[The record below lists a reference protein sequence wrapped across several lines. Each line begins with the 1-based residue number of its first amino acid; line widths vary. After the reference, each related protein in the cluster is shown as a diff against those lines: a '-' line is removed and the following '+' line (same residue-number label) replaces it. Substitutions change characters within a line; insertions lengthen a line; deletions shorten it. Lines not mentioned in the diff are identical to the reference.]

1 MPEMPRMP
9 EKPER
14 PARPAELT
22 TAESAPRKHKRFSG
36 IRFFFLL
43 IVLFLFGGMAA
54 LFAFAEPIL
63 AGVSL
68 GIASPFALITVH
80 YMIWGKSLHEHLS
93 AEVAAEE
100 AAEIAAGVRRPE
112 PDLPE
117 DEPWLRGE
125 ERE

>member
-14 PARPAELT
+14 PAPRAEVVPAEP
-22 TAESAPRKHKRFSG
+22 APRKHKRFRG
-36 IRFFFLL
+36 MRFFLLL
-43 IVLFLFGGMAA
+43 IVLFLCGGIAA
-54 LFAFAEPIL
+54 MFAFAEPIL
-63 AGVSL
+63 AGMSI
-68 GIASPFALITVH
+68 GIASPFALIAIH
-80 YMIWGKSLHEHLS
+80 YKLWGKSLHEHLR

-100 AAEIAAGVRRPE
+100 AAEIAAGKRSPE
-112 PDLPE
+112 REFPE

>member
-14 PARPAELT
+14 PMPRATEPYPAP
-22 TAESAPRKHKRFSG
+22 PRKRGRGARMIAGMIGLMLCVGCLG
-36 IRFFFLL
+36 IFLATAPQMALVSL
-43 IVLFLFGGMAA
+43 IVAAPFGLGA
-54 LFAFAEPIL
+54 L
-63 AGVSL
+63 
-68 GIASPFALITVH
+68 H
-80 YMIWGKSLHEHLS
+80 YLIWGQAW
-93 AEVAAEE
+93 AERIRAQVAAEE

>member
-14 PARPAELT
+14 PAPRAEVA
-22 TAESAPRKHKRFSG
+22 TAEPAPRKHQRFRG
-36 IRFFFLL
+36 MRFFFLL
-43 IVLFLFGGMAA
+43 IVLFLFGGIAG
-54 LFAFAEPIL
+54 LFAFAEPLL

-68 GIASPFALITVH
+68 GIASPFALIAVH
-80 YMIWGKSLHEHLS
+80 YMLWGKSLHEHLR

-100 AAEIAAGVRRPE
+100 AAEIAAGVRKPE
-112 PDLPE
+112 PDLPA

>member
-14 PARPAELT
+14 PMPRATEPNA
-22 TAESAPRKHKRFSG
+22 APPRKRGRGARMIAGMIGLMLFAGCVS
-36 IRFFFLL
+36 IFFVTAPTIALVSL
-43 IVLFLFGGMAA
+43 IVAAPFGLGAIHYLVWGQA
-54 LFAFAEPIL
+54 WAERIR
-63 AGVSL
+63 
-68 GIASPFALITVH
+68 
-80 YMIWGKSLHEHLS
+80 

-100 AAEIAAGVRRPE
+100 AAEIAAGLRRPE